1 MNPMTR
7 LLLAAA
13 AFLITHYVSSTPLRP
28 RLVRLLGANGYVLL
42 YSAVAFATLG
52 GMAWAYY
59 RAPYLGL
66 WHVPALRYAP
76 LVIMPLA
83 LILLVCGVLMR
94 NPTAVGS
101 EKLLR
106 GGGAARGVLRIT
118 RHPVMWGIALWA
130 ASHIAARGDAAAA
143 VFFGSMLVLAL
154 SGTVLIDRRKSAALG
169 EDWARFANVTSNV
182 PFLAVLR
189 GRSRLNLAEIGWGR
203 PLLAIVLYGLI
214 LWLHAPVFG
223 ARPY

>member
-13 AFLITHYVSSTPLRP
+13 AFLIAHYVSSTPLRP

-76 LVIMPLA
+76 LAIMPLA
-83 LILLVCGVLMR
+83 LILVVCGVLMR
-94 NPTAVGS
+94 NPRPSA
-101 EKLLR
+101 
-106 GGGAARGVLRIT
+106 
-118 RHPVMWGIALWA
+118 
-130 ASHIAARGDAAAA
+130 
-143 VFFGSMLVLAL
+143 
-154 SGTVLIDRRKSAALG
+154 RKSCCAT
-169 EDWARFANVTSNV
+169 ARR
-182 PFLAVLR
+182 R
-189 GRSRLNLAEIGWGR
+189 GACYASR
-203 PLLAIVLYGLI
+203 AI
-214 LWLHAPVFG
+214 
-223 ARPY
+223 R

>member
-1 MNPMTR
+1 MTR

-13 AFLITHYVSSTPLRP
+13 AFLIAHYVSSTPLRP

-76 LVIMPLA
+76 LAIMPLA
-83 LILLVCGVLMR
+83 LILVVCGVLMR

-106 GGGAARGVLRIT
+106 DGAAARGVLRIT

-130 ASHIAARGDAAAA
+130 LSHIAARGDAAAA

-154 SGTVLIDRRKSAALG
+154 SGTVLIDRRKRAALG
-169 EDWARFANVTSNV
+169 EDWVRFARVTSNV
-182 PFLAVLR
+182 PFLAVLS
-189 GRSRLNLAEIGWGR
+189 GRNRLNLAEIGWGR
-203 PLLAIVLYGLI
+203 PLLAIVLYGVTW
-214 LWLHAPVFG
+214 WLHASLFG

>member
-13 AFLITHYVSSTPLRP
+13 AFLIAHYVSSTPLRP

-76 LVIMPLA
+76 LAIMPLA
-83 LILLVCGVLMR
+83 LILVVCGVLMR

-106 GGGAARGVLRIT
+106 DGAAARGVLRIT

-130 ASHIAARGDAAAA
+130 LSHIAARGDAAAA

-154 SGTVLIDRRKSAALG
+154 SGTVLIDRRKRAALG
-169 EDWARFANVTSNV
+169 EDWVRFARVTSNV
-182 PFLAVLR
+182 PFLAVLS
-189 GRSRLNLAEIGWGR
+189 GRNRLNLAEIGWGR
-203 PLLAIVLYGLI
+203 PLLVIVLYGVTW
-214 LWLHAPVFG
+214 WLHASLFG

>member
-7 LLLAAA
+7 LLLAAG
-13 AFLITHYVSSTPLRP
+13 AFLIAHYVSSTPLRA

-42 YSAVAFATLG
+42 YSAVAFTALG

-59 RAPYLGL
+59 RAPFLGL

-76 LVIMPLA
+76 LVTMPLA
-83 LILLVCGVLMR
+83 LILVVCGVLMR
-94 NPTAVGS
+94 NPTAVGF

-106 GGGAARGVLRIT
+106 GGDAARGVLRIT

-130 ASHIAARGDAAAA
+130 GSHIAARGDAAAA
-143 VFFGSMLVLAL
+143 LFFGSMLVLAL
-154 SGTVLIDRRKSAALG
+154 SGTVLIDRRKGAALG
-169 EDWARFANVTSNV
+169 EHWLRFSSATSNV
-182 PFLAVLR
+182 PFLAILS
-189 GRSRLNLAEIGWGR
+189 GRNRLSLAEIGWSR
-203 PLLAIVLYGLI
+203 PLLAILLYCVT

-223 ARPY
+223 APPY